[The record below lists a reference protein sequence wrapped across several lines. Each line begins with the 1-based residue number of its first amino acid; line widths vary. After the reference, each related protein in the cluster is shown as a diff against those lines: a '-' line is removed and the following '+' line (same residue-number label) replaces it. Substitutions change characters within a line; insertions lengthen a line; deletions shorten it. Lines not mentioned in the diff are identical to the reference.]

1 MATKSKKPI
10 LKKQNMAPI
19 DAVQNP
25 NFDQALA
32 QQNYLNNLQQSL
44 ANLQAQNYP
53 TMGSGQLGP
62 NLEIPTGRLG
72 GLTAEQAG
80 ISPEQKKILD
90 QLGPNL
96 GIPTGGFG
104 GLTAQQAGISPQQK
118 KILDELMA
126 KQQAEILTQGSAQQK
141 ANLQGSMIGIPNPA
155 QSNQQNPQMQ
165 QIQDYNKMLQQGMQ
179 RNQEINKAAQ
189 NFAVMGAPS
198 KSFSQV
204 AGGIGRMNKMPRQ
217 TKQNFITPNNQNM
230 F

>member
-90 QLGPNL
+90 QL
-96 GIPTGGFG
+96 
-104 GLTAQQAGISPQQK
+104 
-118 KILDELMA
+118 MA

-155 QSNQQNPQMQ
+155 QSNQPNPQMQ
-165 QIQDYNKMLQQGMQ
+165 QMQDYNRTLQQGMQ

>member
-53 TMGSGQLGP
+53 TMGSDQLGP
-62 NLEIPTGRLG
+62 NLE
-72 GLTAEQAG
+72 
-80 ISPEQKKILD
+80 
-90 QLGPNL
+90 
-96 GIPTGGFG
+96 IPTGGFG

-118 KILDELMA
+118 KILDQLMA

-155 QSNQQNPQMQ
+155 QSNQPNPQMQ
-165 QIQDYNKMLQQGMQ
+165 QMQDYNRTLQQGMQ